1 MTEFCQSNIKCTC
14 SKVNH
19 SCRRVVITGGP
30 GAGKTA
36 VLEIARKSFCEHVSI
51 LPEAASILFGGG
63 FWRHDTLPAKQA
75 AQRAIF
81 HVQRELEQMVEDE
94 RKAAIA
100 LCDRGT
106 IDGLAYWPLEEDL
119 YWKQVGSTKEYE
131 LKRYAAVIHLRTP
144 ALEQGYNFQNP
155 VRTESAQQAALI
167 DQRIF
172 DVWKDHPRRITVNS
186 TDDFLHKVEETIKLI
201 KEELPECCK
210 GHKIQGLTL
219 NDERPTSS

>member
-1 MTEFCQSNIKCTC
+1 MSEFCESPIKCTC

-19 SCRRVVITGGP
+19 SCKRVVITGGP

-36 VLEIARKSFCEHVSI
+36 VLEIARKSFCEHISI

-63 FWRHDTLPAKQA
+63 FWRHDSLPSKQA

-94 RKAAIA
+94 KKSAIA

-119 YWKQVGSTKEYE
+119 YWKQVGSTKETE
-131 LKRYAAVIHLRTP
+131 LKRYTAVIHLRTP
-144 ALEQGYNFQNP
+144 ALDQGYNYQNP
-155 VRTESAQQAALI
+155 VRIESAQMAAEI
-167 DQRIF
+167 DNRIVE
-172 DVWKDHPRRITVNS
+172 VWKEHPRRFIIES
-186 TDDFLHKVEETIKLI
+186 KDDFLHKAAETIKYI
-201 KEELPECCK
+201 KDELPECCK
-210 GHKIQGLTL
+210 EHTIHGL
-219 NDERPTSS
+219 